1 MSKFRLFIFVF
12 VGLMFLACFPSR
24 KLAPPKEITPELV
37 LEKASRYER
46 NLLTFA
52 GRVNVQFK
60 NKQKFSTDLEI
71 FYKAP
76 DTFALYFES
85 YFGINILTMVLR
97 NDSLLYYLPKE
108 NKYYYDSFENFVKRK
123 EWKWEADL
131 IELLDFIV
139 FKNGLGNGNLVF
151 LSSDKS
157 NFVFRLKNEDGQ
169 KDFWLEQKK
178 FLLKKVE
185 WKRKENDETFF
196 IDYQRYK
203 KFDGIFYPKEM
214 EVKSSPSREIL
225 RMKFKEVKVNT
236 VLPEEKFN
244 LKTPENAQRIT

>member
-24 KLAPPKEITPELV
+24 KLAPPKEITPEFV
-37 LEKASRYER
+37 LEKASGYER

-85 YFGINILTMVLR
+85 YFGINIFAMVLR
-97 NDSLLYYLPKE
+97 NDSVLYCIPRE
-108 NKYYYDSFENFVKRK
+108 SKYYYDSYQNFLKSK
-123 EWKWEADL
+123 EWSWEVNL
-131 IELLDFIV
+131 VELLDFII
-139 FKNGLGNGNLVF
+139 FKNGLPNENIVF
-151 LSSDKS
+151 SGSDKRD
-157 NFVFRLKNEDGQ
+157 FVFRLENEDGQ

-185 WKRKENDETFF
+185 WKRKDNDETFF

-203 KFDGIFYPKEM
+203 TFGDVLYPKEI
-214 EVKSSPSREIL
+214 EVKSSLAKRIL
-225 RMKFKEVKVNT
+225 RLKFKEVKVNT
-236 VLPEEKFN
+236 VLPEKKFD
-244 LKTPENAQRIT
+244 LKIPENARRIP